1 MAVRAP
7 LRRRE
12 WVVTADGY
20 SISFWGD
27 QNTLELD
34 RVMWLYNL

>member
-1 MAVRAP
+1 M
-7 LRRRE
+7 
-12 WVVTADGY
+12 TADGY

-34 RVMWLYNL
+34 RVMVVQLVNMLLKKTHLII